1 MDCCITHNAAVPFSD
16 ITGGSLSDMQPQ
28 KNLYTTF
35 STYAGALAPRP
46 VNTSNVEKWKVLSDI
61 LRDEFKNT
69 TNNVDFNGTDDAEWS

>member
-1 MDCCITHNAAVPFSD
+1 MQQCLLVTSPEAVYQICSHK
-16 ITGGSLSDMQPQ
+16 

-46 VNTSNVEKWKVLSDI
+46 VNTSNVEKRKVLSDI

-69 TNNVDFNGTDDAEWS
+69 TNNVDFNGTEDAEWS